1 MKYLFTLFIIITPI
15 LCSNFLYAQKNAK
28 VKSTEINTVEFKSL
42 IWDFG
47 ENENNFIYKG
57 KKPAIINFY
66 SPQSSGSK
74 VSMSILDELEKDYKG
89 RFDIYKINAERE
101 KELIE
106 LLQIKDYPTFLFITK
121 KGEPQTYVGF
131 KTKEQ
136 LSQLI
141 DLTIL
146 K

>member
-1 MKYLFTLFIIITPI
+1 MKHLFPFFIIVTSV
-15 LCSNFLYAQKNAK
+15 LCGNFLYAQKNTK
-28 VKSTEINTVEFKSL
+28 VKSTEINTVEFKNL

-47 ENENNFIYKG
+47 ANESDFTYKG
-57 KKPAIINFY
+57 KKPAIIHFY

-74 VSMSILDELEKDYKG
+74 VSMFILDELEKDYKG
-89 RFDIYKINAERE
+89 RFDTYKINAEQE

-106 LLQIKDYPTFLFITK
+106 LLQIKEYPTFLFITK

-141 DLTIL
+141 DFAIL